1 MKHGFKPQSHRFRK
15 ALKGG
20 ETMAKDKRC
29 RSAIT
34 GKFVKESYANS
45 HPKTTIKE
53 TVKKRSK

>member
-1 MKHGFKPQSHRFRK
+1 MAFSHNHIIQ

-20 ETMAKDKRC
+20 ETMAKNKRC

-53 TVKKRSK
+53 TVKSLSISI